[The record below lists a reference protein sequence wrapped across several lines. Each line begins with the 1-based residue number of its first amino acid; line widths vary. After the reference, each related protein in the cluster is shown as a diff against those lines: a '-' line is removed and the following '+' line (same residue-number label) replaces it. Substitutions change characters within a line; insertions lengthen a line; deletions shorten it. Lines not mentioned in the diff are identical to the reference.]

1 MKDSKYLAA
10 AADAETRQAITLG
23 KGWPSSLKVKVGD
36 VEKELPVTYLD
47 KDVIETGDYIHP
59 QTGQKFSVSG
69 DRLDR
74 WVKTFDA
81 MRSAGIEIPAPTDHS
96 SHARDNLGFIVAA
109 KRVGN
114 RLRLTH
120 QVIGEDAVAVAMRNR
135 ASIRL
140 EPDYVDEKGKRWG
153 EAIVHSAFT
162 PVPVVSG
169 MGSFQPFA
177 ASRDPEAAP
186 VYQLA
191 RELGD
196 QVMLTEEHKSKIR
209 ALAVKAGKTQDQ
221 ANALTD
227 EQSIAFLLES
237 AGTAET
243 KVTEASTA
251 LSRVE
256 LERDELKRNLE
267 AKTIELS
274 RSTPRQIDTD
284 VLRDRADTF
293 SDKIDLLAERGKIT
307 PAQQT
312 KAKGLLKDAAGA
324 PSALMLSRNG
334 DDAYPIQKVLDV
346 LVEGNPAPATGT
358 KTGIQLSREVPGDVK
373 KDASYEEGLKQSK
386 EWADQRVKEL
396 DAAKA

>member
-23 KGWPSSLKVKVGD
+23 QGWPTSLKVKVGD
-36 VEKELPVTYLD
+36 AEKDLPVTYLD
-47 KDVIETGDYIHP
+47 KDVIEVGEYIHP
-59 QTGQKFSVSG
+59 QTGQRFNVTG
-69 DRLDR
+69 DRIDR

-81 MRSAGIEIPAPTDHS
+81 MRGAGIEIPAPTDHS
-96 SHARDNLGFIVAA
+96 TSARNNLGFIVAA
-109 KRVGN
+109 RRVGS

-120 QVIGEDAVAVAMRNR
+120 QVIGEDAVATAMRNR

-162 PVPVVSG
+162 PVPVISG
-169 MGSFQPFA
+169 MGGFEPFN
-177 ASRDPEAAP
+177 ASRSTDGTLI
-186 VYQLA
+186 YQLA
-191 RELGD
+191 RDFTGD
-196 QVMLTEEHKSKIR
+196 DVMLNDDQKAKIR

-227 EQSIAFLLES
+227 EQSIAFLLDS
-237 AGTAET
+237 AGTADT
-243 KVTEASTA
+243 KVTEAATA

-256 LERDELKRNLE
+256 NERDELKRNLE

-274 RSTPRQIDTD
+274 RATPRQIDPD

-293 SDKIDLLAERGKIT
+293 SEKIDLLAERGKIT

-312 KAKGLLKDAAGA
+312 KAKALLKDAAGA

-346 LVEGNPAPATGT
+346 LVEGNPAPPVGSRTGVQSLELHRHT
-358 KTGIQLSREVPGDVK
+358 PDDNGDQLDRQAQLLAEQLGTNRK
-373 KDASYEEGLKQSK
+373 
-386 EWADQRVKEL
+386 
-396 DAAKA
+396 